1 MTEEFLKI
9 CAFILIILVLS
20 VILRQRLAEYS
31 VFISVAAGVIIMLTL
46 FKNISDPINA
56 IKYKLEQS
64 GISENFKIALK
75 ALGIGYVS
83 SFIADIC
90 RDSGENSLANKAIF
104 AGKVAVF
111 WLCVPLLISL
121 LETAIGFI

>member
-31 VFISVAAGVIIMLTL
+31 IFISVAAGVIIMLTL

-111 WLCVPLLISL
+111 WLCVPLLIGL